1 MKVTHT
7 NGALPTATVGIVDWV
22 MEDCGDVFEPG
33 MEINGVQLEA
43 HQPVIFESS
52 KNEKMFKQIYLNRFA
67 FVGTIEA
74 ILATDTE
81 RVNPIS
87 NFLRK
92 LDLSGKEWPEQ
103 KKEIMEKGYDS
114 VLKKS
119 KIQPLGQN
127 TAVDAILVDCGIPVR
142 LNYGNRESLQ
152 LLKKWGWGHS
162 LPTLYPG
169 MWIAGE
175 FELYLLTCGD
185 PGFIRKTISGKISEV
200 YRLIK
205 DPEDKDFGKVLKIS
219 SSGDPFK
226 LGFNEIFVTIDV
238 NEIGK
243 LGHDTEGRI
252 CEVLT

>member
-1 MKVTHT
+1 MKIKKGKMINRV
-7 NGALPTATVGIVDWV
+7 NAGVVDWV
-22 MEDCGDVFEPG
+22 MEDCGDIFEPG
-33 MEINGVQLEA
+33 MEISDVQLEA

-81 RVNPIS
+81 RANPIS

-119 KIQPLGQN
+119 KLHPLGQN
-127 TAVDAILVDCGIPVR
+127 TSVDAILVDCGIPVR
-142 LNYGNRESLQ
+142 LNYGHRENLQ
-152 LLKKWGWGHS
+152 LLKKWGWGHF
-162 LPTLYPG
+162 LPTLHPG

-175 FELYLLTCGD
+175 FELYLLTCVDDGL
-185 PGFIRKTISGKISEV
+185 IRKTISGKISDV
-200 YRLIK
+200 YKLIK
-205 DPEDKDFGKVLKIS
+205 DPVDKDFGKVLEIS

-226 LGFNEIFVTIDV
+226 VGNNEIFVTMDV

>member
-103 KKEIMEKGYDS
+103 KKGNHGKRIRFGVEKIKNTTVG
-114 VLKKS
+114 S
-119 KIQPLGQN
+119 KHSCGCY
-127 TAVDAILVDCGIPVR
+127 VDCGIPVR

-205 DPEDKDFGKVLKIS
+205 DPEDKYFGKVLKIS

>member
-1 MKVTHT
+1 MINRVT
-7 NGALPTATVGIVDWV
+7 AGIVDWV
-22 MEDCGDVFEPG
+22 MEDCGDIFEPA
-33 MEINGVQLEA
+33 MEISGVQLEA
-43 HQPVIFESS
+43 HQPAIFESS
-52 KNEKMFKQIYLNRFA
+52 KNEKIFKQIYLNRFA

-81 RVNPIS
+81 RVDPIS

-119 KIQPLGQN
+119 KLQPLGQN
-127 TAVDAILVDCGIPVR
+127 AVVDAILVDCGIPVR
-142 LNYGNRESLQ
+142 LNYGHEENLQ
-152 LLKKWGWGHS
+152 LLKKWGWEHF
-162 LPTLYPG
+162 LPTLYLG

-175 FELYLLTCGD
+175 FELYLLTCVD
-185 PGFIRKTISGKISEV
+185 DSHIRKTISGKTSEV

-205 DPEDKDFGKVLKIS
+205 DPGDKDFGKVLEIS

-226 LGFNEIFVTIDV
+226 VGVNKIFVAMDV

-243 LGHDTEGRI
+243 LEHDTEGRI

>member
-1 MKVTHT
+1 
-7 NGALPTATVGIVDWV
+7 
-22 MEDCGDVFEPG
+22 
-33 MEINGVQLEA
+33 
-43 HQPVIFESS
+43 
-52 KNEKMFKQIYLNRFA
+52 
-67 FVGTIEA
+67 
-74 ILATDTE
+74 
-81 RVNPIS
+81 
-87 NFLRK
+87 
-92 LDLSGKEWPEQ
+92 
-103 KKEIMEKGYDS
+103 MEKGYNS

-142 LNYGNRESLQ
+142 LNYGRRESLQ
-152 LLKKWGWGHS
+152 LLKKWGWEHS
-162 LPTLYPG
+162 LSTLYPG

-175 FELYLLTCGD
+175 FELYLLTCVDSGL
-185 PGFIRKTISGKISEV
+185 IRKTISGKISEV

-205 DPEDKDFGKVLKIS
+205 DPGDKDFGKVLEIS

-226 LGFNEIFVTIDV
+226 VGVNEIFVTMDV